1 MLLYHFNL
9 AGRWQMKAQIFYGRN
24 WQPRDESSKLI
35 FNENNNFRKCPPVME
50 EHAGAGEAAAFI
62 DCNTDDTGQCCCG
75 LYNAQLELAVA
86 LRFQKQQLPWLTNWQ
101 HWGEREYVT
110 GLEPGTNKVIGQKK
124 ARAEGSLIMLQPGET
139 KCYELE
145 LEVMYDRR
153 KIEAFRQQS
162 DSSLITSFS

>member
-1 MLLYHFNL
+1 M
-9 AGRWQMKAQIFYGRN
+9 Q
-24 WQPRDESSKLI
+24 
-35 FNENNNFRKCPPVME
+35 

-62 DCNTDDTGQCCCG
+62 DCEADDTGWCCCG

-124 ARAEGSLIMLQPGET
+124 ARKEGSLIMLQPGET

-145 LEVMYDRR
+145 LEVMHTND
-153 KIEAFRQQS
+153 KIKSFIQKVNGAIQQS
-162 DSSLITSFS
+162 PIQ